1 MVAPGVFMILI
12 FPSPILQ
19 IAIHKPDCNGNL
31 YPFDE
36 QTRNQ
41 AINFKRAI
49 TMQLKL
55 GESTCSC
62 LHITRNLKFSS
73 KDFELNLVGTINHC
87 NRSQIAPID
96 LPFTIS
102 LHSNLQFI
110 VDESFRDVIISEED
124 ANRKGRSKSCIKL
137 CILNFGQR
145 GKRENQ
151 IVRGLP
157 LLQFTSQNVNL
168 GESFYI
174 VLPSFL
180 ATVVY
185 AKHMQGPADHAG
197 SAEPRDEQSTISDQ
211 QSEECGDGLEGEDV
225 AEDEKGPP
233 ILRNRVP
240 NENGV
245 MVGSVKPPA
254 PPPVLSKTPQVST
267 SADGQHLEEEPDDT
281 LPLDDDA
288 EQERILSRL
297 LSTKKKLNNFIK
309 IIKSDCES
317 VLASST
323 TQDNNAFSG
332 ELKTLKKTAAAFM
345 RSLSAAVELLNL
357 PAKQDEKKGRA
368 GHTKSKTK
376 SSGGQD
382 SSAQPEQR

>member
-1 MVAPGVFMILI
+1 
-12 FPSPILQ
+12 
-19 IAIHKPDCNGNL
+19 
-31 YPFDE
+31 
-36 QTRNQ
+36 
-41 AINFKRAI
+41 
-49 TMQLKL
+49 MQLKL

-87 NRSQIAPID
+87 NRSRISPID

-110 VDESFRDVIISEED
+110 VHESFRDVIISEEED

-137 CILNFGQR
+137 CIFNLGQR
-145 GKRENQ
+145 QKRE
-151 IVRGLP
+151 VRGLP
-157 LLQFTSQNVNL
+157 LLQFTSQNVNI

-254 PPPVLSKTPQVST
+254 PPPVLSKTSHQVST
-267 SADGQHLEEEPDDT
+267 SADGQHLEEEPADDT

-288 EQERILSRL
+288 EQQRILSRL
-297 LSTKKKLNNFIK
+297 LSTKKKLNSFIK

-323 TQDNNAFSG
+323 TPQDNNAFSG

>member
-1 MVAPGVFMILI
+1 MHIEFQSKGKTRKSN
-12 FPSPILQ
+12 SP
-19 IAIHKPDCNGNL
+19 
-31 YPFDE
+31 F
-36 QTRNQ
+36 
-41 AINFKRAI
+41 
-49 TMQLKL
+49 
-55 GESTCSC
+55 
-62 LHITRNLKFSS
+62 
-73 KDFELNLVGTINHC
+73 
-87 NRSQIAPID
+87 
-96 LPFTIS
+96 
-102 LHSNLQFI
+102 
-110 VDESFRDVIISEED
+110 
-124 ANRKGRSKSCIKL
+124 
-137 CILNFGQR
+137 
-145 GKRENQ
+145 
-151 IVRGLP
+151 
-157 LLQFTSQNVNL
+157 LQFTSQNVNI

-185 AKHMQGPADHAG
+185 AKHMQGPADHG
-197 SAEPRDEQSTISDQ
+197 DGRISAEPRDEQSSTISNQ
-211 QSEECGDGLEGEDV
+211 QSEECGDGLEVDGV

-267 SADGQHLEEEPDDT
+267 SADGQHLEEEPADDT

-288 EQERILSRL
+288 EQQRILSRL
-297 LSTKKKLNNFIK
+297 LSTKKKLNSFIK

-323 TQDNNAFSG
+323 TPQDNNAFSG

>member
-1 MVAPGVFMILI
+1 
-12 FPSPILQ
+12 
-19 IAIHKPDCNGNL
+19 
-31 YPFDE
+31 
-36 QTRNQ
+36 
-41 AINFKRAI
+41 
-49 TMQLKL
+49 MQLKL

-87 NRSQIAPID
+87 NRSRISPID

-110 VDESFRDVIISEED
+110 LHESFRDIIISEED
-124 ANRKGRSKSCIKL
+124 ANGKGRSKSCIKL

-157 LLQFTSQNVNL
+157 FLQFTSQNVNI

-185 AKHMQGPADHAG
+185 AKHMQGPADHG
-197 SAEPRDEQSTISDQ
+197 DGRISAEPRDEQSSTISNQ
-211 QSEECGDGLEGEDV
+211 QSEECGDGLEVEGV

-254 PPPVLSKTPQVST
+254 PPPVLSKTPHQVST
-267 SADGQHLEEEPDDT
+267 SADGQHLEEEPADDT

-288 EQERILSRL
+288 EQQRILSRL
-297 LSTKKKLNNFIK
+297 LSTKKKLNSFIK

-323 TQDNNAFSG
+323 TPQDNNAFSG

>member
-1 MVAPGVFMILI
+1 
-12 FPSPILQ
+12 
-19 IAIHKPDCNGNL
+19 
-31 YPFDE
+31 
-36 QTRNQ
+36 
-41 AINFKRAI
+41 
-49 TMQLKL
+49 MQLKL

-87 NRSQIAPID
+87 NRSQISPID

-110 VDESFRDVIISEED
+110 LHESFRDIIISEED
-124 ANRKGRSKSCIKL
+124 ANGKGRSKSCIKL

-185 AKHMQGPADHAG
+185 AKHMMQGPADHAG

-211 QSEECGDGLEGEDV
+211 QSEERGDGLEGEDV
-225 AEDEKGPP
+225 GAEDEKGPP

-288 EQERILSRL
+288 EQQKIFSRL
-297 LSTKKKLNNFIK
+297 LSTKKKLNSFIK

-323 TQDNNAFSG
+323 TPQDNNAFSG
-332 ELKTLKKTAAAFM
+332 ELKTLKKTAVAFM
-345 RSLSAAVELLNL
+345 RSLSAIVELLNL
-357 PAKQDEKKGRA
+357 PAKQEDEKKGRA
-368 GHTKSKTK
+368 GHTTKSKTK

-382 SSAQPEQR
+382 TSSAQPEQR